1 MSRGPAKDKT
11 VAKPPSMRIERDPV
25 DVRDLIYRPSL
36 GLLPGRYLCGT
47 LDPAQAPFNDLVT
60 VRQQHDKPS
69 CVGEA
74 LAALV
79 DLQRIETYRLR
90 GDVAGAQANVRPASA
105 AMLYTMALEIESSQ
119 AGRRVAD
126 VYSLRS
132 GLKGF
137 YNAGVCS
144 EKTWDDRPLAA
155 TGPLFDSTSIEVSRE
170 ARGLTLGAY
179 YRVRSFINDMHA
191 ALVEAGALYVSAEVH
206 GGWTKP
212 AKGVIGTTKGEAY
225 GHAFVVVGYEER
237 GFLVLNSWGRDWGHY
252 KYADGPPLPGIALWP
267 YEDWAVNVLDAWVM
281 RLAAPTPDAFR
292 FALGPQG
299 AAMFGSDQPALGAPS
314 VRRIEVLGHYL
325 HLEDGKHVSTGAF
338 PSSPRSFATTLTHL
352 ASPEKDKLRHIRLTL
367 HGDTRRPDEVMRR
380 VAAEI
385 SGDKANG
392 IHGISLIWANG
403 LISGASDALR
413 PLFDEAA
420 AISAGNKD
428 DADERIERMTR
439 PVGRAL
445 WRDVRRQAEEAA
457 ETDGH
462 ATLAL
467 RALIELCK
475 AKGKRL
481 HLQTEGAGVLL
492 LDALVAKPYA
502 KGSLRAALIEVLDSV
517 TLVAPLITPDAF
529 DANIGPLLEVW
540 GEGRALIFRPDAQF
554 DDRLCV
560 GAYSRSWTDLVA
572 RAFEERPTNA
582 PGKIQLVG
590 SHDFTGTLR
599 GAPKFDWLHAPE
611 RPSGDLSSTAVLL
624 HKEVRDNALKTR

>member
-1 MSRGPAKDKT
+1 
-11 VAKPPSMRIERDPV
+11 MRIERDPV

-36 GLLPGRYLCGT
+36 SLLPGRYLCAT
-47 LDPAQAPFNDLVT
+47 LDPSEAPFNSLFM

-74 LAALV
+74 LAALI
-79 DLQRIETYRLR
+79 DLQRIETFRLR
-90 GDVAGAQANVRPASA
+90 KDADGAKSNLRPVSA

-119 AGRRVAD
+119 AGRRVED
-126 VYSLRS
+126 VFSLRS

-144 EKTWDDRPLAA
+144 EDTWTGRPLAA
-155 TGPLFDSTSIEVSRE
+155 KGPLFDSTSIAVSRE

-206 GGWTKP
+206 GGWSRPT
-212 AKGVIGTTKGEAY
+212 KGVIGPAKGGRY

-237 GFLVLNSWGRDWGHY
+237 GFLVLNSWGPDWGRY
-252 KYADGPPLPGIALWP
+252 RYAKGPPLPGIALWP
-267 YEDWAVNVLDAWVM
+267 YEDWAAHVLDAWVL

-299 AAMFGSDQPALGAPS
+299 AAMFGADQPALGAPS

-325 HLEDGKHVSTGAF
+325 HLDDGKHVTSGAY

-352 ASPEKDKLRHIRLTL
+352 SSAEKDSLRHIRLTL

-385 SGDKANG
+385 AEDKANG

-403 LISGASDALR
+403 LISGAAEALR
-413 PLFDEAA
+413 PLFDNAA

-445 WRDVRRQAEEAA
+445 WRDVRRQAKVAA
-457 ETDGH
+457 ETNGH

-475 AKGKRL
+475 ATGKRL

-492 LDALVAKPYA
+492 LEALLAGPFA
-502 KGSLRAALIEVLDSV
+502 KGPLRAALIDALESV
-517 TLVAPLITPDAF
+517 TLVAPLIAPAAF
-529 DANIGPLLEVW
+529 NAKIGPLLEAW
-540 GEGRALIFRPDAQF
+540 GVGRALIFRPDGQF

-572 RAFEERPTNA
+572 RAFEDRPTEA
-582 PGKIQLVG
+582 SGPLQLVG
-590 SHDFTGTLR
+590 SHDFAGKLR
-599 GAPKFDWLHAPE
+599 GAPKFDWLRAPE

-624 HKEVRDNALKTR
+624 HKEVRANALKTR